1 VIVNDV
7 RRDAGW
13 LPNPLLPDT
22 AAELAVPLLAGDKLI
37 GVLDVQA
44 DRVNAFSEEDA
55 SIQSILASQI
65 AIAIQN
71 VRIYQEI
78 RQKAEREAL
87 VGSINQK
94 IQSAV
99 TVEDAMQIAIRE
111 LGHALSTQTQI
122 KLYGHNGGK

>member
-1 VIVNDV
+1 MHHW
-7 RRDAGW
+7 RAAGW

-65 AIAIQN
+65 AIAIQ
-71 VRIYQEI
+71 IKI
-78 RQKAEREAL
+78 I
-87 VGSINQK
+87 GSFI
-94 IQSAV
+94 IV
-99 TVEDAMQIAIRE
+99 
-111 LGHALSTQTQI
+111 LFLCCW
-122 KLYGHNGGK
+122 